1 MYQPPHARIHWY
13 SALLSSATHFI
24 LSLDSDKLRTWQH
37 AMCRPEH
44 ICDHSSPWPPAQL
57 SSYLTLSDCCSFP
70 ALSFSTRQLY
80 NSLCLQKYFMI
91 DEKSFKSL
99 QLIEEMRNLFLIIS
113 ASASQHV
120 WQWILIEDSE
130 TSLCNNIYS
139 TEETTCCMWSWV
151 SRCWI
156 QFPVI
161 KYINPVWSSCSL
173 LNVCSCLQSYLI
185 REFYNRS
192 GNNRC
197 GVLIDNILLSDKN
210 SWTLVTWLCFTC
222 AKLSSL

>member
-1 MYQPPHARIHWY
+1 MTTSLCISHPMPGFTDTVRSSPQRLTSSSLLILTNLEPGNTPCADLSTYVITPAPGHQHNWAHTWHCQTAAAFQLY
-13 SALLSSATHFI
+13 HSAPDNYTTHFVYKNI
-24 LSLDSDKLRTWQH
+24 LWLMK
-37 AMCRPEH
+37 
-44 ICDHSSPWPPAQL
+44 
-57 SSYLTLSDCCSFP
+57 
-70 ALSFSTRQLY
+70 
-80 NSLCLQKYFMI
+80 
-91 DEKSFKSL
+91 KSFKSF
-99 QLIEEMRNLFLIIS
+99 QLIEEMKNLFLIIS

-192 GNNRC
+192 VNNHC
-197 GVLIDNILLSDKN
+197 GVLIDNLY
-210 SWTLVTWLCFTC
+210 F
-222 AKLSSL
+222 A